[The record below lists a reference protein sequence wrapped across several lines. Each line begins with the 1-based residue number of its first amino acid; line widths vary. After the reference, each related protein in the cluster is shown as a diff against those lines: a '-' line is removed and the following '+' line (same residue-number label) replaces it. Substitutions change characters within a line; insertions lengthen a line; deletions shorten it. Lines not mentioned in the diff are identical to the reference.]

1 GYRKSGGGG
10 GGGCCGR
17 GGGCYGYPHDAKSKN
32 GKLRLLYECAPMSF
46 IVEQAGGKG
55 SDGHPSVLDIQPTES
70 NGDGEQDN
78 KTKAE
83 ELQTQSGIF
92 TTLFSGEV
100 TEAGESFI
108 FSSLFSVLSSPAR
121 WRRRKFQLCK
131 SLLRR
136 GG

>member
-1 GYRKSGGGG
+1 MSINKKTVKPNQNILSLHITFVFCTETEGF
-10 GGGCCGR
+10 
-17 GGGCYGYPHDAKSKN
+17 
-32 GKLRLLYECAPMSF
+32 CARFSLFLFRFDRCLSSSF
-46 IVEQAGGKG
+46 AFK
-55 SDGHPSVLDIQPTES
+55 S